1 MNTSRRWRRGDGDS
15 RGRRPTTRRVDGVP
29 RRTPRRTTLFI
40 INNLLQH
47 LARREIVGQGGLRR
61 GARVLRLLDV
71 LEERLRRFVRSLRR
85 RLLRGSLPTDLV
97 LPLTQRAVELV
108 SRS

>member
-15 RGRRPTTRRVDGVP
+15 RGRRPTARRLDGVTG
-29 RRTPRRTTLFI
+29 RTPRRTTLLVVHD
-40 INNLLQH
+40 LLQH
-47 LARREIVGQGGLRR
+47 LARREIVGQRVLRR

-71 LEERLRRFVRSLRR
+71 LEQGLGRFIRSLRR
-85 RLLRGSLPTDLV
+85 CLLRGSLATDLV
-97 LPLTQRAVELV
+97 LPFRESAVELV

>member
-1 MNTSRRWRRGDGDS
+1 MASRRWRRGDGDS

-29 RRTPRRTTLFI
+29 RRTPRLTA
-40 INNLLQH
+40 LLEVVNFVED
-47 LARREIVGQGGLRR
+47 LARREIIGQRGLRR
-61 GARVLRLLDV
+61 GARVLRVLDV
-71 LEERLRRFVRSLRR
+71 LEQGLGRFIRSLRR

-97 LPLTQRAVELV
+97 LPLTESAVELV